1 MTYMVTKRAV
11 AVLGVPMLLAIAAAA
26 MASNSTLNYPTG
38 KQGLLLIDKLGAHIR
53 FFDLATYKELSNFE
67 VPANPHDFVV
77 SADHKTAYV
86 PIYGDGVYGRN
97 PHPGH
102 EIQIVDL
109 VARKSAG
116 IIDVSPYQAPH
127 GIQIDSAG
135 MLYVACDLSRK
146 LLVIDP
152 KTRSIKDA
160 IDTEGTGHWIA
171 MLPDASK
178 IYVANKDDR
187 PFISVIDLKTRKMVG
202 RVPAPGGTQGIA
214 ASPDGKRVVAMD
226 SSEPILI
233 VIDPAT
239 DTVIDRIMLKENMK
253 GAYKVQYSPDGKK
266 LLTMSLSGPY
276 VNIFDAANLR
286 GAQKVLTV
294 GKDPMGFAFSPD
306 GKTALVANHGDG
318 SVSVIDLKEAR
329 VTANFHAGTG
339 IETLTYY

>member
-1 MTYMVTKRAV
+1 MMAGMSIQRPL
-11 AVLGVPMLLAIAAAA
+11 VLLGAAATLFA
-26 MASNSTLNYPTG
+26 ANSVLNYPTG

-53 FFDLATYKELSNFE
+53 FFDSATFKEISNFE

-77 SADHKTAYV
+77 TADHKTAYV

-97 PHPGH
+97 PHPDH
-102 EIQIVDL
+102 RIAIVDL
-109 VARKSAG
+109 AAHKLAG
-116 IIDVSPYQAPH
+116 MIDVAPYQAPH
-127 GIQIDSAG
+127 GIQIDGSG
-135 MLYVACDLSRK
+135 TLYVACDLSRK

-152 KTRSIKDA
+152 KTRSIQAA

-171 MLPDASK
+171 LLPDGSK
-178 IYVANKDDR
+178 VYVANKDDR
-187 PFISVIDLKTRKMVG
+187 PFISVIDVKTRKMIG
-202 RVPAPGGTQGIA
+202 KVPAPGGTQGIA

-226 SSEPILI
+226 STDPILI

-239 DTVIDRIMLKENMK
+239 DTVIDRIMLKENK
-253 GAYKVQYSPDGKK
+253 RGAYKVQYSPDGSK

-286 GAQKVLTV
+286 AGQKVLTV

-318 SVSVIDLKEAR
+318 SVSVIDLAQAR

>member
-1 MTYMVTKRAV
+1 MMYMVMKRSV
-11 AVLGVPMLLAIAAAA
+11 TVWGVGLLLAIAGAAI
-26 MASNSTLNYPTG
+26 ASDSALNHPTG
-38 KQGLLLIDKLGAHIR
+38 KQGLLMIDKLGAHIR
-53 FFDLATYKELSNFE
+53 FFDPATYKELSNFQ
-67 VPANPHDFVV
+67 VPANPHDFVL

-86 PIYGDGVYGRN
+86 PIYGDGIYGAN
-97 PHPGH
+97 PHPAH

-109 VARKSAG
+109 VARKPAG
-116 IIDVSPYQAPH
+116 MIDVSPYQAPH
-127 GIQIDSAG
+127 GIQIDAAG

-152 KTRSIKDA
+152 KARSIKDA

-178 IYVANKDDR
+178 GYVANKDDR

-202 RVPAPGGTQGIA
+202 KVPAPNGTQGIA

-226 SSEPILI
+226 AGQPVLI

-239 DTVIDRIMLKENMK
+239 DAVVDRITLKENRK
-253 GAYKVQYSPDGKK
+253 AAYKVQYSPDGKR
-266 LLTMSLSGPY
+266 LLTMSEIGPY

-286 GAQKVLTV
+286 GPQKVLTV

-318 SVSVIDLKEAR
+318 SVSVIDLNQAR

>member
-1 MTYMVTKRAV
+1 MMTGMWTKRSL
-11 AVLGVPMLLAIAAAA
+11 VLLSTAAALLA
-26 MASNSTLNYPTG
+26 ASSTLNYPTG

-53 FFDLATYKELSNFE
+53 FFDPVTYKEQASFE
-67 VPANPHDFVV
+67 VPTNPHDFVL
-77 SADHKTAYV
+77 SADHTTAYV
-86 PIYGDGVYGRN
+86 PIYGDGVYGHN

-109 VARKSAG
+109 VARKPAG
-116 IIDVSPYQAPH
+116 IIDVSPYLAPH
-127 GIQIDSAG
+127 GIQIDAPG

-152 KTRSIKDA
+152 KTRSIKDV

-187 PFISVIDLKTRKMVG
+187 PFISVIDLKMRKMVG
-202 RVPAPGGTQGIA
+202 KVPAPGGTQGIA

-226 SSEPILI
+226 GSKPVLI

-239 DTVIDRIMLKENMK
+239 DAVIDRIMLKENMQ

-286 GAQKVLTV
+286 GEQKVLTV

-318 SVSVIDLKEAR
+318 TVSVIDLTAAR